1 MFSTFFI
8 PCFSFLSKRI
18 EKAGCL
24 PVNQHLKRR
33 MKKTLKVRSHGI
45 YTIFHPIFNRL
56 AQVSRLESIVEE
68 VTRYDFTIDLRL
80 IKPSYFKYFC
90 CTGKNQSILTKES
103 IENRTHFRFSID
115 FRLCFRLSTQ
125 VVTGT
130 ILVKNES
137 NEKI

>member
-8 PCFSFLSKRI
+8 PCFSFLPKRI

-56 AQVSRLESIVEE
+56 AQVSRLESIVEV
-68 VTRYDFTIDLRL
+68 VTRYDFTIDFRS
-80 IKPSYFKYFC
+80 IKPILNNLLYG
-90 CTGKNQSILTKES
+90 TKNQCDDTILTKEL
-103 IENRTHFRFSID
+103 IENRTHFTQMTGVVNQCSKRTL
-115 FRLCFRLSTQ
+115 RNLSTGRPCR
-125 VVTGT
+125 V
-130 ILVKNES
+130 
-137 NEKI
+137 